1 MKRKIGLIIIATLLV
16 CLTGNMNVNAEEG
29 NNDGCYIATTACPEG
44 YWDYVEANAARYVR
58 SMEDAGNYSVI
69 TVGQPFAFT
78 QSNALVYHFPIICD
92 GEITYVFRVFSDGEG
107 YSGVISKMFAK
118 ELTELGE
125 YTSVAEPMYISN
137 KNDDIVAT
145 IGDKDYM
152 IFENVG
158 QGNAVSAVAT
168 ASIEALQVVDITE
181 STELTINTAQT
192 RDIMEY
198 INLGITE
205 TQGNNQWCTAYC
217 LAACIRCQT
226 SYTVN
231 AAGCMSAALGTYTT
245 SDVFPWSKVKTVAKL
260 YDLSPTVLS
269 STTSNA
275 ILIREMTEGSPVL
288 QGMNSSSY
296 AHCVVLRG
304 YSSGANTWSIWN
316 PYYSYYENYTIGGA
330 YMDATGT
337 AFTATAHAYNFD
349 AN

>member
-1 MKRKIGLIIIATLLV
+1 MKRKIGLIIIATILA
-16 CLTGNMNVNAEEG
+16 CLTGNMNVNAEEA
-29 NNDGCYIATTACPEG
+29 NNDGCYIATTACPDG
-44 YWDYVEANAARYVR
+44 YWEYVEANAARYVR

-92 GEITYVFRVFSDGEG
+92 GDITYVLRVFPDGDS
-107 YSGVISKMFAK
+107 YSGVISEMFAS
-118 ELTELGE
+118 ELTDLSE
-125 YTSVAEPMYISN
+125 YTSVSEPMYISN

-145 IGDKDYM
+145 IGDRDYM

-158 QGNAVSAVAT
+158 QASVVSVAT
-168 ASIEALQVVDITE
+168 IASVENLQVVDITE
-181 STELTINTAQT
+181 STELTINAAQT

-226 SYTVN
+226 NHTVY
-231 AAGCMSAALGTYTT
+231 ASDCMEDALGTYTT
-245 SDVFPWSKVKTVAKL
+245 SDEFPWSKVRTVAL
-260 YDLSPTVLS
+260 QYGLAPTVLS
-269 STTSNA
+269 TTTSNA

-288 QGMNSSSY
+288 QGMNSSDY
-296 AHCVVLRG
+296 DHTVVLRG

-316 PYYSYYENYTIGGA
+316 PYYSYYENYTIGGV
-330 YMDATGT
+330 YMDALGT
-337 AFTATAHAYNFD
+337 AFTTVVHAYNFD